1 MGQINMRK
9 VIVGGLVAGVLL
21 NVVDFV
27 MFGIVLKDQ
36 MAAAMA
42 AANRPP
48 MSNAQIPW
56 FVFLDFVCGVFLVWL
71 YAAIRPRFGA
81 GPGTAV
87 KAGLAAWFAIGLLN
101 ALFMWPSAFMPHNLT
116 IITLAVYLVEA
127 PLAAVVGAKFYTEEA
142 GVSAG
147 MAGTRM

>member
-1 MGQINMRK
+1 MGKINMQK

-21 NVVDFV
+21 NVVDTV
-27 MFGIVLKDQ
+27 LFGIVLKDQ
-36 MAAAMA
+36 MAAALA

-48 MSNAQIPW
+48 MTNAQIPW

-87 KAGLAAWFAIGLLN
+87 KAGLAAWFAIGVIN
-101 ALFMWPSAFMPHNLT
+101 TLFMWPSAMMPHNLR

-142 GVSAG
+142 GVGAG
-147 MAGTRM
+147 MAGARM